1 MDIIQITDLHISKNQ
16 LAKKHDCMPFERLE
30 QILEDIQSR
39 YPTVENLTITGDL
52 SNDYTMK
59 SYMNIQLLLKKYQFK
74 VSILPGNHD
83 DINMMRKICD
93 EQINL
98 NPIESD
104 NDRLTIF
111 NFDTHIKN
119 QVRGK
124 IKKEEINLF
133 KSELGSYRDQVVVFT
148 HHPLLKI
155 NSDWIDTNITENNNL
170 LIQLM
175 LKFSSTLFH
184 IFSGHV
190 HQEFHRQLDNISFYT
205 SPSTCYQFR
214 ERSKQFCIDRKLA
227 SGYRAIS
234 LHGNSLE
241 TNIIRL

>member
-30 QILEDIQSR
+30 HILEDIESR
-39 YPTVENLTITGDL
+39 YRTVENLAITGDL
-52 SNDYTMK
+52 SDDYTIE
-59 SYMNIQLLLKKYQFK
+59 SYLNIKRLLNKYKFN

-98 NPIESD
+98 NSIKSS
-104 NDRLTIF
+104 NDHFTIF
-111 NFDTHIKN
+111 NFDTHVDN
-119 QVRGK
+119 QVGGE
-124 IKKEEINLF
+124 IKKEEISSF
-133 KSELGSYRDQVVVFT
+133 KSELESYKKQVVVFT
-148 HHPLLKI
+148 HHPLLKM
-155 NSDWIDTNITENNNL
+155 NSDWIDANITENNNL

-175 LKFSSTLFH
+175 LKYSNTLFH

-190 HQEFHRQLDNISFYT
+190 HQEFHKKLDNINFYT
-205 SPSTCYQFR
+205 SPSTCYQFK
-214 ERSKQFCIDRKLA
+214 ERSEQFCIDRRLTN
-227 SGYRAIS
+227 GYRAIT

-241 TNIIRL
+241 TRIVRL